1 MVDSFFEGGA
11 SGGQRNGSVA
21 KHGAKSTQLTNA
33 MVMRDRI
40 RQSSKSGGRT
50 LAKEFVNNII
60 VALPLWKFDSGSP
73 ALRGFS
79 ISEVSVQAPTLKPVC
94 QGFSKHS
101 CPRNRW
107 DVPRRSRLGRYTQR
121 FATRIQ
127 ASVVRQEQ
135 FFKL

>member
-11 SGGQRNGSVA
+11 SGGQRSGSVA

-50 LAKEFVNNII
+50 LAKEFVNKVI

-73 ALRGFS
+73 ALSGFS
-79 ISEVSVQAPTLKPVC
+79 WNLK
-94 QGFSKHS
+94 
-101 CPRNRW
+101 
-107 DVPRRSRLGRYTQR
+107 R
-121 FATRIQ
+121 FA
-127 ASVVRQEQ
+127 ANPDP
-135 FFKL
+135 

>member
-11 SGGQRNGSVA
+11 SGGQRSGSVA

-50 LAKEFVNNII
+50 LAKEFVNKVI

-73 ALRGFS
+73 ARGGFSWNLRGF
-79 ISEVSVQAPTLKPVC
+79 
-94 QGFSKHS
+94 G
-101 CPRNRW
+101 
-107 DVPRRSRLGRYTQR
+107 
-121 FATRIQ
+121 
-127 ASVVRQEQ
+127 ASPDP
-135 FFKL
+135 